1 MSKAELVEAE
11 VAENRPEATTIVVRT
26 AASIEDVDRHISVG
40 EEMLRMNEKNLAWQM
55 RDGKFYPSHQ
65 VIPTLPS
72 GEYFADYNYQQDMP
86 FFTSKVVMSDDL
98 VNLPDASI
106 QQVLESI
113 SKFWTLEYKF
123 KEHGFIWKRGILL
136 WGPPGGGK
144 TTTIHLLAEQIVKE
158 NGITL
163 YGDVN
168 EPYKLS
174 QCVRAL
180 RNIEPSRPIVVVLED
195 IDALRSENES
205 EVLSILDGEE
215 HTSNIVYLASTNYP
229 EKLDPRIINRPS
241 RFDEIV
247 YIGLPDRTSRMI
259 FIAQKGKNLTEEQI
273 KEWADRTEGF
283 SISHLKEL
291 LVSVECLGN
300 DFDKTIKRL
309 RDMYDIP
316 TSSRPPGGPKFGF
329 NKE

>member
-1 MSKAELVEAE
+1 MSKSVMLQQEE
-11 VAENRPEATTIVVRT
+11 VAVDGSEIVRAIRPKILT
-26 AASIEDVDRHISVG
+26 AEDREVTVG
-40 EEMLRMNEKNLAWQM
+40 EEMEKTESKNLAWQL
-55 RDGKFYPSHQ
+55 RDGKYYPSHQ
-65 VIPTLPS
+65 VIPTLPA

-86 FFTSKVVMSDDL
+86 FFLSKVVVSDDL
-98 VNLPDASI
+98 VNLPDESI
-106 QQVLESI
+106 QQVLRSI
-113 SKFWTLEYKF
+113 SKFWTLEGKF

-144 TTTIHLLAEQIVKE
+144 TTTIHLLAEQIVRE

-168 EPYKLS
+168 EPHKLS
-174 QCVRAL
+174 QCIRSL
-180 RNIEPSRPIVVVLED
+180 RQIEPSRPLVVVLED
-195 IDALRSENES
+195 IDAIRSENES
-205 EVLSILDGEE
+205 DILSILDGEE

-247 YIGLPDRTSRMI
+247 YIGLPDKTSREI
-259 FIAQKGKNLTEEQI
+259 FIRQKGKSLTGEQI
-273 KEWADRTEGF
+273 AKWTESTEGF

-300 DFDKTIKRL
+300 EFTATIKRL
-309 RDMYDIP
+309 RDMYNIP
-316 TSSRPPGGPKFGF
+316 TSSRPPGAPKFGF

>member
-1 MSKAELVEAE
+1 MSNAKIDIQPLPDYSGE
-11 VAENRPEATTIVVRT
+11 VIKMHNEVT
-26 AASIEDVDRHISVG
+26 DQDRHTSLG
-40 EEMLRMNEKNLAWQM
+40 EELDKAAPKNLAWQM

-65 VIPTLPS
+65 VIPVLPA

-86 FFTSKVVMSDDL
+86 FLTSKVVMSDDL

-113 SKFWTLEYKF
+113 SKFWTLEHKF
-123 KEHGFIWKRGILL
+123 QEHGFIWKRGILL

-168 EPYKLS
+168 EPHKLS
-174 QCVRAL
+174 QCIRAL
-180 RNIEPSRPIVVVLED
+180 RNVEPTRPLVVVLED
-195 IDALRSENES
+195 IDAVRTENES
-205 EVLSILDGEE
+205 DILSILDGEE

-247 YIGLPDRTSRMI
+247 YIGLPDRASRCI
-259 FIAQKGKNLTEEQI
+259 FIGKKGKNLNEKQV

-300 DFDKTIKRL
+300 EFDKTIKRL
-309 RDMYDIP
+309 RDMYEIP
-316 TSSRPPGGPKFGF
+316 TSSRPPGAPKFGF